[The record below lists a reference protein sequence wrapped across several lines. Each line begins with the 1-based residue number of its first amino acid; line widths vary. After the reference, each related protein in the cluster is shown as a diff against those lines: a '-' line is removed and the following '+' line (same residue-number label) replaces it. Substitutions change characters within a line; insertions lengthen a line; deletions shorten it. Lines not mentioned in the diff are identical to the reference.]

1 MESPFFSVWRAIKLL
16 RERVRITVSNCTGEW
31 ANRFL
36 IMAST
41 MQITKSS
48 RHSKIAEIIL
58 LIDDL
63 KNTVTSGSNLG
74 KVMNTR

>member
-1 MESPFFSVWRAIKLL
+1 
-16 RERVRITVSNCTGEW
+16 
-31 ANRFL
+31 
-36 IMAST
+36 MAST